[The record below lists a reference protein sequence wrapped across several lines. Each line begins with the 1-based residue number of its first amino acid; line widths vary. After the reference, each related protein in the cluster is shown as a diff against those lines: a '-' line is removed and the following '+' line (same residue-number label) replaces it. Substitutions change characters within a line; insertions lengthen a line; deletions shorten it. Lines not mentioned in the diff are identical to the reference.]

1 MPDLDLQI
9 SVAVDHGFTRR
20 KWGDRELRLG
30 EISRRLA
37 KDLIRLPEFSVLTL
51 SAFRRS
57 AISLA
62 TPPRTPLSIF
72 AFLTHSLRDR
82 AVQPIFTAIEVTV
95 APARE
100 DPLVIENQPNDAR
113 PHFG

>member
-1 MPDLDLQI
+1 M
-9 SVAVDHGFTRR
+9 DHGFTRR

-37 KDLIRLPEFSVLTL
+37 KDLIRLPEFSVPHAKRFQTFGNFARNAATHPAVDLCL
-51 SAFRRS
+51 LDPFIERS
-57 AISLA
+57 G
-62 TPPRTPLSIF
+62 
-72 AFLTHSLRDR
+72 
-82 AVQPIFTAIEVTV
+82 VQPIFTAIEVTV